1 MHPGG
6 DGCILGV
13 TVASWGLRLHPGG
26 NVSNAYTWPLNKL
39 LNLEKQP
46 MAVVLGLGT
55 FPPFPTPVPC
65 VFFSKRLDGG
75 MCSSDVY
82 IYIYISHVHK
92 IYVSAFA
99 HNACTYAF
107 SANTI
112 CAYTYRYMRIHT
124 HIHRHTLHLG

>member
-82 IYIYISHVHK
+82 IYISHVHK